1 MITLPEKL
9 STMTP
14 YEPSE
19 DNYQIKLDANESYF
33 SLPEELRDAI
43 AASIDTIDFNRY
55 PDPSVKDVRRLAGRE
70 YRIAPDNIVV
80 GNGSDELIS
89 LIMHTFAPQG
99 GKVMVLSPDFSMY
112 QFYAEVAELQVINM
126 LKDGEFALTE
136 QEVIDRAKAEKPD
149 ILIFSNPCNPGGQGF
164 DHGEAIRICMALED
178 TLVVVD
184 EAYMDFWDQSI
195 LDVSTALENV
205 LVMKTLSKAYG
216 CAAIRCGFIIA
227 YKDLIDQ
234 LNKTRSPYNINTLTQ
249 MAACIVLEDTSWQK
263 EQCAAIVA
271 RKNELE
277 QACTE
282 LADKYGVFT
291 VLPTHTNFVILRTPK
306 CGNIYEE
313 LKKRSIIVRCF
324 PKYDMVR
331 ITTGSTEENA
341 ALLEELNEIC
351 ASMQA

>member
-14 YEPSE
+14 YEPGE
-19 DNYQIKLDANESYF
+19 DMYDIKLDANESYF
-33 SLPEELRDAI
+33 SLPEELLDAVI
-43 AASIDTIDFNRY
+43 AGIETIDFNRY
-55 PDPSVKDVRRLAGRE
+55 PDPAVTDVRRLAGRE
-70 YRIAPDNIVV
+70 FRIAPGNIVV

-89 LIMHTFAPQG
+89 LIVNTFAPRG

-112 QFYAEVAELQVINM
+112 QFYAEVAELEIVNM

-164 DHGEAIRICMALED
+164 DHGETLRICMALED

-205 LVMKTLSKAYG
+205 LVMRTLSKAYG
-216 CAAIRCGFIIA
+216 CAALRCGFVIG

-234 LNKTRSPYNINTLTQ
+234 LNKTRSPYNVNSMTQ
-249 MAACIVLEDTSWQK
+249 MAASIVLEDTSWQK

-271 RKNELE
+271 RKEELE

-282 LADKYGVFT
+282 LAQEYSVFS

-306 CGNIYEE
+306 CTDIYEE
-313 LKKRSIIVRCF
+313 LKTRSILVRCF
-324 PKYDMVR
+324 PNYSMLR
-331 ITTGSTEENA
+331 ITTGSEAENRE
-341 ALLEELNEIC
+341 LLEELKDIC
-351 ASMQA
+351 SSMQ